1 MDMLK
6 VYSLCDGDIPRKL
19 PFFLSFMHPAH
30 AFWVWDKTL
39 PQTHAP
45 QFTPSQMLM
54 LIDEEKKRDFEFFAQ
69 M

>member
-1 MDMLK
+1 
-6 VYSLCDGDIPRKL
+6 
-19 PFFLSFMHPAH
+19 MHPAH

-39 PQTHAP
+39 PQTHAT